1 MERLLLNKCFRIWLR
16 ENNPLF
22 GLGMRKIVYFGII
35 CIQAVLLF
43 SSCSPERILARKYIG
58 LSKGNGVM
66 IVPSYELFKDNL
78 TLSFDSTIQYSQ
90 TQFDSIA
97 WEQSCFIQHV
107 SDSEFLTRFTNSM
120 IAELTASGFDVYVDG
135 SSDVFLSL
143 PDPKW
148 MVQIA
153 QLELNEAHRS
163 ELYYV
168 FSLENI
174 EHPSYES
181 FRVNKID
188 LSSWLEV
195 SRTNAGNKQVL
206 FLEGYI
212 EDDLKNALEFK
223 MNEDATALF
232 KTKDSLSVH
241 DVYVMADDMGRKH
254 AGFLFDYF
262 MNEYIGENLPEGII
276 NRKYFHFDRLNNSLK
291 KQGDERFE
299 VIDQ

>member
-1 MERLLLNKCFRIWLR
+1 
-16 ENNPLF
+16 
-22 GLGMRKIVYFGII
+22 MRKIRYFGIVGI
-35 CIQAVLLF
+35 YAVLLF
-43 SSCSPERILARKYIG
+43 SSCSPERNLARKYIE

-66 IVPSYELFKDNL
+66 IVPNNELFKDNK
-78 TLSFDSTIQYSQ
+78 TISFDSTIQLSAA
-90 TQFDSIA
+90 QFDSIS
-97 WEQSCFIQHV
+97 WEQACFVQHV

-120 IAELTASGFDVYVDG
+120 IDELTATGFDVYVDG

-148 MVQIA
+148 IVQIA
-153 QLELNEAHRS
+153 QLELSESRRS

-168 FSLENI
+168 FSLENL

-181 FRVNKID
+181 LRVNKID

-195 SRTNAGNKQVL
+195 SRANAGNKQVL
-206 FLEGYI
+206 FLDGYI

-223 MNEDATALF
+223 KIEEGTALA
-232 KTKDSLSVH
+232 KTKDSLAIE
-241 DVYVMADDMGRKH
+241 DVYVMADDLGRKH
-254 AGFLFDYF
+254 ADFLFDYF